1 MKSARTALMSLA
13 GMLTPIAVA
22 LAIGAV
28 LIAWIGES
36 PREVFSCL
44 LWGAFG
50 TIGSVL
56 TTLRWA
62 TPLILSGL
70 AVTVG
75 YRAGLLN
82 MGGEGQIYA
91 GALCAALVGVEIA
104 APAYIHLPLGLL
116 AAAAGGAL
124 FALIPALMRVYLR
137 VNEIV
142 TTLMFNYIG
151 LLLTDLLVL
160 VIYYH
165 GGSSSAVEIAT
176 PRIAETAGIARVIQ
190 RYPLTWG
197 ILASIGLAIVMDIIL
212 KRTAWGYEKE
222 TTGSNSRF
230 ARYIGI
236 RVERASLVAF
246 LLSAA
251 IAGLAG
257 GIEIL
262 GANRR
267 FVSRF
272 STGLGSD
279 GLIVAL
285 LGRTD
290 PLGMVAAGLFLAAL
304 KNGFFAVERMTD
316 IDRNV
321 AIVLEGIILL
331 FVSSRALAE
340 FVGQVRKGVLRRG

>member
-1 MKSARTALMSLA
+1 MKPVRTALMSLA
-13 GMLTPIAVA
+13 GLLTPIAVA

-50 TIGSVL
+50 TIGNAL

-104 APAYIHLPLGLL
+104 APAHIHLPLALL
-116 AAAAGGAL
+116 ASAAGGAL
-124 FALIPALMRVYLR
+124 FALIPVLMKVHLR

-160 VIYYH
+160 VIYYR

-176 PRIAETAGIARVIQ
+176 P
-190 RYPLTWG
+190 P
-197 ILASIGLAIVMDIIL
+197 
-212 KRTAWGYEKE
+212 
-222 TTGSNSRF
+222 
-230 ARYIGI
+230 
-236 RVERASLVAF
+236 
-246 LLSAA
+246 
-251 IAGLAG
+251 
-257 GIEIL
+257 
-262 GANRR
+262 
-267 FVSRF
+267 
-272 STGLGSD
+272 
-279 GLIVAL
+279 
-285 LGRTD
+285 
-290 PLGMVAAGLFLAAL
+290 
-304 KNGFFAVERMTD
+304 
-316 IDRNV
+316 
-321 AIVLEGIILL
+321 
-331 FVSSRALAE
+331 
-340 FVGQVRKGVLRRG
+340 